1 MKSGRKK
8 NMETSKT
15 SRLPSKKTRSI
26 VYFSIILF
34 SAVILVIRAV
44 LSVYQIQ
51 KNQSLKEK
59 EAAIIEKYKDIAQQN
74 NNIKDQDYADVYFEG
89 NNVYIPYED
98 VILEYEP

>member
-1 MKSGRKK
+1 
-8 NMETSKT
+8 METSKT

-34 SAVILVIRAV
+34 SAVILVIRAA

-51 KNQSLKEK
+51 KNHSLKAK